1 MEISIEDITN
11 YIDFLMRDQHLNI
24 ALHGDI
30 VNHDALVKYN
40 IHPSPYCWYIK
51 VDCHGWSTCML
62 KQQTVMKKCKDGE
75 FFGVCYAGVG
85 EFDYPVM
92 CQGEVLGYISVSGYK
107 NIEGDIAV
115 SKLKHYAQKNN
126 LDFEVLEKKR
136 QQMLKEDQ
144 PEKKQLDTLL
154 HPLVFM
160 LEAFCGEYQKVKG
173 PEAEFLKYEVFKYVI
188 NNYTRKVTMQE
199 LCKEFHYSVSSLS
212 HMFKKQCGMSLNA
225 YIEHLRMDKAK
236 LLLENSDLSITDIS
250 YMLGFC
256 NPNYFSAVFR
266 RKYQMSPKDY
276 RKSSNKRE

>member
-1 MEISIEDITN
+1 MEITIQNITD
-11 YIDFLMRDQHLNI
+11 YIDFLMRDRHLNI

-62 KQQTVMKKCKDGE
+62 KQQNVMKKCKEGS
-75 FFGVCYAGVG
+75 FYGTCYAGVG

-92 CQGEVLGYISVSGYK
+92 NQEEVLGYVSVSGYK
-107 NIEGDIAV
+107 NADDTVAA
-115 SKLKHYAQKNN
+115 SKLLHYAQKNN
-126 LDFEVLEKKR
+126 LDFELLEQKR
-136 QQMLKEDQ
+136 QQLLREEK

-154 HPLVFM
+154 YPLVFM
-160 LEAFCGEYQKVKG
+160 LEAFCSEYRREKG
-173 PEAEFLKYEVFKYVI
+173 AEAEGLKYEVFQYVI
-188 NNYTRKVTMQE
+188 NNYTRKITMQE

-225 YIEHLRMDKAK
+225 YIEHLRLDKAK
-236 LLLENSDLSITDIS
+236 LLLENSDLSVTDIS

-266 RKYQMSPKDY
+266 RKYQMTPKEY
-276 RKSSNKRE
+276 RKQTKR